1 MMILVGENINVM
13 SATIGPSMK
22 ERNPKPIQ
30 EMTKAMSETGVD
42 YLDLNIGPARKAGDD
57 LMHWLV
63 ETVQEVSD
71 KSLSLDTTNP
81 LATEAGLKACKGRAL
96 INSVSLQPE
105 RLEKILPLAK
115 QYDADMI
122 GLLWGTEGMP
132 RDANERCMLAVDLI
146 YRANE
151 AGIASENIWIDPI
164 ATPVSVEIN
173 QLKSCLEFMS
183 MLPEI
188 APECKSIVGLS
199 NVSNG
204 TPTHLRPYLNRTY
217 MIMLMKYG
225 MYSAIIDAFDAELV
239 HIARGERPEIV
250 SLVHRVIDGDDP
262 DMASLNQEEK
272 EYVKTVRVLTGE
284 TLYSD
289 SWLEI

>member
-1 MMILVGENINVM
+1 
-13 SATIGPSMK
+13 MK
-22 ERNPKPIQ
+22 ERSPEPVQ
-30 EMTKAMSETGVD
+30 AMAKAESEAGVD
-42 YLDLNIGPARKAGDD
+42 YLDLNIGPARKAGDE
-57 LMHWLV
+57 LMSWLV
-63 ETVQEVSD
+63 ETVQQVSG
-71 KSLSLDTTNP
+71 KPLSLDTTNP
-81 LATEAGLKACKGRAL
+81 VATEAGLKACKKKAL

-122 GLLWGTEGMP
+122 GLLWGVEGMP

-146 YRANE
+146 YKANE
-151 AGIASENIWIDPI
+151 AGIASESIWIDPI

-173 QLKSCLEFMS
+173 QVKACLEFMS
-183 MLPEI
+183 MLAEI

-217 MIMLMKYG
+217 MIMLMKHG
-225 MYSAIIDAFDAELV
+225 LYSAIVDAFDAELV
-239 HIARGERPEIV
+239 KIARGEMPEIV
-250 SLVHRVIDGDDP
+250 SLVHRVMDGDKP
-262 DMASLNQEEK
+262 DMASLSRKEM
-272 EYVKTVRVLTGE
+272 EYVKTVRILTGE
-284 TLYSD
+284 TLYSH